1 MPLTINGP
9 HGLHNINDPNWNFGH
24 ENFYQQNRANCQ
36 ACHGVDLT
44 GTMLSKTATTAPWRR
59 IGTP

>member
-1 MPLTINGP
+1 
-9 HGLHNINDPNWNFGH
+9 LHNINDPNWNFGH

-44 GTMLSKTATTAPWRR
+44 GTMLSKTATDASCSGR
-59 IGTP
+59 IGTT